1 MYCPAGIVHCRR
13 LPQLAPVRLTP
24 NHHVEE
30 EVARDDRAADEG
42 AAAVSPGLPGTVRI
56 PDTLTTK

>member
-1 MYCPAGIVHCRR
+1 M
-13 LPQLAPVRLTP
+13 APVRLTP

-42 AAAVSPGLPGTVRI
+42 AAAVSPGLPCTVRI
-56 PDTLTTK
+56 PETLTTK